1 MGTFDKRTM
10 IFNCNVLKWVDGDT
24 VDLNVDMGFSIWS
37 KQRIRLAGIDTPE
50 KGEPNYLEAT
60 KKAFELAP
68 IGVPAVLISNG
79 KDLYGRYIGELKV
92 NGVIVND
99 ALLESGL
106 AKKYQEK

>member
-50 KGEPNYLEAT
+50 KGEPNYTEAT
-60 KKAFELAP
+60 EKALQLAP
-68 IGVPAVLISNG
+68 IGTPAVLISNG
-79 KDLYGRYIGELKV
+79 KDKYGRYIGELKV
-92 NGVIVND
+92 NGVVVNES
-99 ALLESGL
+99 LLESGL
-106 AKKYQEK
+106 AKKYKD